1 MNVHGQAGGCHG
13 LRVVGWL
20 GLEGI
25 FGIIS
30 FQHLAPGLGAAAPGL
45 SPHKSPGLSPPL
57 FPGPTLAAVE
67 GQKFLPRA
75 ENRTSL
81 SPKANKPQGEPG
93 MRESSHQ

>member
-1 MNVHGQAGGCHG
+1 MD
-13 LRVVGWL
+13 WL

-25 FGIIS
+25 FRIIS

-45 SPHKSPGLSPPL
+45 SPRRSPGLSPPQHPL
-57 FPGPTLAAVE
+57 SPGPALGAVE

-93 MRESSHQ
+93 VREFTH

>member
-1 MNVHGQAGGCHG
+1 MD
-13 LRVVGWL
+13 WL

-25 FGIIS
+25 FRIIS

-45 SPHKSPGLSPPL
+45 SPPQHPLSPGPAL
-57 FPGPTLAAVE
+57 GAVE

-81 SPKANKPQGEPG
+81 FPKANKPQGEPG
-93 MRESSHQ
+93 VREFTH